1 MIELDRLVLRDILHA
16 VQPATPARGGSL
28 PALSAVRLRA
38 RGALLTASG
47 TDLDLKVEA
56 TGPLQVDDADLD
68 VAVKRSHLAKAV
80 VSGGP
85 TVRLDHDGEHLTV
98 QPDDGLTIRLR
109 TMPLEDLPVWAE
121 ADVPFG
127 CELSPDELA
136 DVAAIC
142 GAASTDVA
150 RPVLTG
156 VGVDDTGMWAA
167 TDSYRLAWR
176 HIEGTADTLA
186 GKVVPARLWQMVA
199 RWGDPDPVQVAQFDD
214 VVRVAGIQARGR
226 GGCRIVQVV
235 ATQHLVDGTFPTV
248 AELLPDADAVK
259 LAVTV
264 DAGRLTGRIDA
275 VRRMSSVVSGGLTY
289 NTPLALQVDNDLLT
303 MSFGMRGQL
312 DIDAAVPIKEF
323 AGDTDVAAAFNP
335 TYLGQAIAIT
345 GHRGEDPTATIEL
358 VDDLKPGV
366 VTGSSPVR
374 VLLMPMRVN

>member
-16 VQPATPARGGSL
+16 VQPATPARGTSL

-98 QPDDGLTIRLR
+98 QPDDDLTVRLR

-127 CELSPDELA
+127 CELTPDELA
-136 DVAAIC
+136 DVAALSRM
-142 GAASTDVA
+142 ASTDVA

-156 VGVDDTGMWAA
+156 VGVDDDGMWAA
-167 TDSYRLAWR
+167 TNSYQLAWR
-176 HIEGTADTLA
+176 TIDGTADTLA
-186 GKVVPARLWQMVA
+186 GTVVPARLWQLVA
-199 RWGDPDPVQVAQFDD
+199 GWSDPDPVQVAQFDD

-226 GGCRIVQVV
+226 GGCRTVQVV
-235 ATQHLVDGTFPTV
+235 ATQNLIDGTFPSV
-248 AELLPDADAVK
+248 SKLLPSSDAVK

-264 DAGRLTGRIDA
+264 DADRLADRLDTI
-275 VRRMSSVVSGGLTY
+275 RRVGSVVGALYNHPLSLAVDSGM
-289 NTPLALQVDNDLLT
+289 LT
-303 MSFGMRGQL
+303 MDFHVSGAL
-312 DIDAAVPIKEF
+312 DIDAAVPIKES
-323 AGDTDVAAAFNP
+323 AGDTDVSTAFNP
-335 TYLGQAIAIT
+335 TYLGQAIEVV
-345 GHRGEDPTATIEL
+345 GHRGDDPTATIEL
-358 VDDLKPGV
+358 VDQLKPGV
-366 VTGSSPVR
+366 ITGSSPVR